1 MDIKVIFLIILTI
14 IILLGIVFFLVS
26 KNKEKETI
34 DTSTHNEIIEEK
46 VEKVTTES
54 PNIQSDKESF
64 EIIKKEILQSNQNDL
79 VMEEEDSQLNT
90 NIASKTE
97 KALLKKLELFE
108 KNKGFI
114 KKDVNLTS
122 LAKQFETNTKYL
134 SEIIKIY
141 RQKQFNNYLNE
152 LRIRYI
158 VDRLQKEP
166 KYINTKISYLASDC
180 GFTSHSTFTTI
191 FTQIMNE
198 SPSVFMKK
206 IKEERKSA

>member
-34 DTSTHNEIIEEK
+34 DISTHNEIIEEK

>member
-14 IILLGIVFFLVS
+14 IILFGIVFFLVS

-34 DTSTHNEIIEEK
+34 DISTHNEIIEEK
-46 VEKVTTES
+46 VEKENTES

-64 EIIKKEILQSNQNDL
+64 EIIKKEILQSNQIDL
-79 VMEEEDSQLNT
+79 EMEEEDSQLNT

-206 IKEERKSA
+206 IKEERKTA